1 MERLIPRIDELI
13 KSALVSWRREG
24 HNIQVQLTKRS
35 RTQVVRCART
45 QDRYVFRSSVLPP
58 KLGHDIR

>member
-1 MERLIPRIDELI
+1 MERLIHRIDELI

-35 RTQVVRCART
+35 RTQVVRCTRT
-45 QDRYVFRSSVLPP
+45 QDR
-58 KLGHDIR
+58 